1 MKFVLGLLF
10 AAGLMGCATT
20 ADSASAADIQT
31 QVSTEAK
38 FDAYKTYSWLAQPE
52 GATPEGSQFIVGAID
67 AQMQQRGWQR
77 VPANGDL
84 AVRVQ
89 VATAEKQTIEAVYT
103 AAGGGY
109 GWSAGMG
116 AMTTRAVAY
125 RAGTMVVDLFDTSTK
140 RGVWRATASGA
151 LPSSQEHTKVMVD
164 KVIQDMFAK
173 LPAGS

>member
-10 AAGLMGCATT
+10 VASLTGCATT
-20 ADSASAADIQT
+20 SDASSVDIQT
-31 QVSTEAK
+31 QVSTDAK
-38 FDAYKTYSWLAQPE
+38 FSTYKTYSWLSQPE
-52 GATPEGSQFIVGAID
+52 GATPEGSQFIVSAID
-67 AQMQQRGWQR
+67 AQLQQRGWQKT
-77 VPANGDL
+77 ANGDI

-89 VATAEKQTIEAVYT
+89 VATAEKQTIETVYN

-125 RAGTMVVDLFDTSTK
+125 RTGTMVVDLFDTATK
-140 RGVWRATASGA
+140 RGAWRATASGA
-151 LPSSQEHTKVMVD
+151 LPSSQAQTKVVVD

-173 LPAGS
+173 LPTTP